1 MRVWVDRADCGLVR
15 PDARLPEVTR
25 GIETNPNESGEAL
38 MTKVMAARRA
48 ALQQSTP
55 AMTSTPP
62 DSGTAAKNLLRRI
75 DPRRSL
81 AAAVGWLLVALA
93 TCLALAANLWLSSF
107 VRSTLLEQYSLRL
120 EAAGEHVGAELDTAL
135 LLRLQSVSVAAN
147 MLSEEVQ
154 RSDRES
160 LRRSLQAV
168 RRGVPDLI
176 WLAVTDADGFIVGAT
191 DESVLGQNVFQHAW
205 MSQGLDVAWIEE
217 GRSPREHFL
226 KLTAPVTNADGAI
239 VGVVA
244 AQLEWRWV
252 QKLVSSMRASPGE
265 WLLIDRDGVVR
276 EGPPAL
282 LGKRWREVG
291 EPLRPFDGR
300 VSNLGNDGSDLP
312 ASIQLRRL
320 LGGSP
325 YLVATPAQAPEGTLR
340 RLGWQ
345 VVVVQPVESVAAFA
359 TAIEWRIALVLT
371 LLGLVA
377 AVSGVAVARRLTRR
391 VSVIAQSADA
401 VLAGSASR
409 IQVPMGSDEAARLG
423 TALDGLLARLQDERD
438 ELRRLNAALD
448 ERVRERTEEISR
460 LAKESRDAAVVRE
473 RLRMARELHDTL
485 AHSMMAMLTEIRV
498 LKRIAVARPEAL
510 GDELVRAE
518 QAAREGLSEARLAIE
533 ALRSNPVRDLGLGAA
548 LAELAKA
555 LSERSGIAL
564 DCRIDPRLAGL
575 AAEPAETVYRMCEE
589 ILRNVERHAGAQ
601 LLQVRLAR
609 EGNGNVALE
618 IADDGVG
625 FEPGAGAAGHY
636 GLVGL
641 AEQAEAIGAELD
653 IHSQAGEGTR
663 VSLRWARHEA
673 AGAGPATE
681 APATPPMP
689 RTPRAAEPAHPEASP
704 SGK

>member
-1 MRVWVDRADCGLVR
+1 MKA
-15 PDARLPEVTR
+15 
-25 GIETNPNESGEAL
+25 
-38 MTKVMAARRA
+38 
-48 ALQQSTP
+48 
-55 AMTSTPP
+55 
-62 DSGTAAKNLLRRI
+62 LLRRI

-93 TCLALAANLWLSSF
+93 MCLALAANLWLSSF
-107 VRSTLLEQYSLRL
+107 VRSTLLEQYARRL
-120 EAAGEHVGAELDTAL
+120 EAAGEHVSAELDTAL
-135 LLRLQSVSVAAN
+135 LLRLQSVSVVAT
-147 MLSEEVQ
+147 MLSEDVQ
-154 RSDRES
+154 RSDREN
-160 LRRSLQAV
+160 LKRSLQAV

-191 DESVLGQNVFQHAW
+191 DENVVGQNVFQHAW

-226 KLTAPVTNADGAI
+226 KLTAPMTNADGAI

-252 QKLVSSMRASPGE
+252 QALVSSMRASPGE
-265 WLLIDRDGVVR
+265 WLLIDRDGIVR
-276 EGPPAL
+276 EGPRAL
-282 LGKRWREVG
+282 VGKRWRDVG
-291 EPLRPFDGR
+291 EPLAPFDRR
-300 VSNLGNDGSDLP
+300 VANLGNDGSDLP
-312 ASIQLRRL
+312 ARIQLRRL
-320 LGGSP
+320 QGGGP
-325 YLVATPAQAPEGTLR
+325 HLIATPPQAPDGTLR

-359 TAIEWRIALVLT
+359 TAIEWRIALMLSV
-371 LLGLVA
+371 LGLVA
-377 AVSGVAVARRLTRR
+377 AISGVAVARRLTRR

-409 IQVPMGSDEAARLG
+409 IEVPTGSDEAARLG
-423 TALDGLLARLQDERD
+423 TALDRLLANLQDERD

-448 ERVRERTEEISR
+448 ERVRARTEEISR

-473 RLRMARELHDTL
+473 RLRMARDLHDTL

-498 LKRIAVARPEAL
+498 LKRIAVSRPEAL
-510 GDELVRAE
+510 SDELLRAE

-555 LSERSGIAL
+555 MSERSGIAL
-564 DCRIDPRLAGL
+564 DCHLDPRLSGL

-589 ILRNVERHAGAQ
+589 MLRNVERHAGAQ
-601 LLQVRLAR
+601 LLRMRLGRCADGSV
-609 EGNGNVALE
+609 ELE

-625 FEPGAGAAGHY
+625 FETGADATGHY

-641 AEQAEAIGAELD
+641 AEQAEAIGADLE
-653 IHSQAGEGTR
+653 ISSTPGTGTSIR
-663 VSLRWARHEA
+663 LRWARHEIA
-673 AGAGPATE
+673 A
-681 APATPPMP
+681 
-689 RTPRAAEPAHPEASP
+689 AH
-704 SGK
+704 

>member
-1 MRVWVDRADCGLVR
+1 MNDATLIASVKSLV
-15 PDARLPEVTR
+15 
-25 GIETNPNESGEAL
+25 
-38 MTKVMAARRA
+38 
-48 ALQQSTP
+48 
-55 AMTSTPP
+55 
-62 DSGTAAKNLLRRI
+62 RRI
-75 DPRRSL
+75 DPRRSM

-93 TCLALAANLWLSSF
+93 MCLALAANLWLGSF
-107 VRSTLLEQYSLRL
+107 VRSTLLEQYSRRL
-120 EAAGEHVGAELDTAL
+120 EAAGEHVSAELDTAM
-135 LLRLQSVSVAAN
+135 LLRLQSVSVVAT

-168 RRGVPDLI
+168 RRSVPDLV

-252 QKLVSSMRASPGE
+252 QKLVAAVRASPGE

-276 EGPPAL
+276 EGPQAL
-282 LGKRWREVG
+282 LGKRWRDAS
-291 EPLRPFDGR
+291 EPLAPFDHR
-300 VSNLGNDGSDLP
+300 VANLGNDGSDLP
-312 ASIQLRRL
+312 ARIQLRRL
-320 LGGSP
+320 LGNGGNGP
-325 YLVATPAQAPEGTLR
+325 YLIATPPQPPGGTLS

-359 TAIEWRIALVLT
+359 TAIEWRIALMLG

-377 AVSGVAVARRLTRR
+377 AISGVAVARRLTRR

-409 IQVPMGSDEAARLG
+409 IEVPMGSDEAARLG
-423 TALDGLLARLQDERD
+423 TALDRLLVNLQDERD

-473 RLRMARELHDTL
+473 RLRMARDLHDTL

-498 LKRIAVARPEAL
+498 LKRLAISRPEAL
-510 GDELVRAE
+510 PDELVRAE
-518 QAAREGLSEARLAIE
+518 QAARDGLSEARLAIDQ
-533 ALRSNPVRDLGLGAA
+533 LRSNPVRDIGLGAA
-548 LAELAKA
+548 LAEQAKA

-564 DCRIDPRLAGL
+564 DCHIDARLSGL

-589 ILRNVERHAGAQ
+589 MLRNVERHAGAQ
-601 LLQVRLAR
+601 ALRVRLAR
-609 EGNGNVALE
+609 SPDGSVELE

-625 FEPGAGAAGHY
+625 FEYGADATGHY

-641 AEQAEAIGAELD
+641 AEQAEAIGADLQ
-653 IHSQAGEGTR
+653 IASSPGAGTR
-663 VSLRWARHEA
+663 IRLRWARHEIA
-673 AGAGPATE
+673 AAL
-681 APATPPMP
+681 
-689 RTPRAAEPAHPEASP
+689 
-704 SGK
+704 